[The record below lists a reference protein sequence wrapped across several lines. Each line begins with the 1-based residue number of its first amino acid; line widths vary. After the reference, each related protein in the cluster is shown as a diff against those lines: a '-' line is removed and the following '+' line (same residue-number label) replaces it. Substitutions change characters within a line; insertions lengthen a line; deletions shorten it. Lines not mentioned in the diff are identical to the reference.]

1 MKVNNILPAK
11 ISIFKRQIVCIF
23 EYIQDKSCE
32 YSGVIKEDNFTCCKG
47 EIRSV
52 EADFFEKF
60 TWHYHPN
67 GVLKFSNNDYFCFM
81 ASDAQI
87 SALFTKNQVAIY
99 EKTDAV
105 SSFKAHLFQELS
117 GFQCLKGLFYMK
129 ALKTFN
135 EYFNCDLNED
145 SEQELLIKLNVSKTI
160 YKRDLQKL

>member
-1 MKVNNILPAK
+1 MIDIDTYKKQL
-11 ISIFKRQIVCIF
+11 ISIFDLIQNKYR
-23 EYIQDKSCE
+23 EYG
-32 YSGVIKEDNFTCCKG
+32 GVIKEDGFTCFKG
-47 EIRSV
+47 EHRSV

-99 EKTDAV
+99 EKTDIE
-105 SSFKAHLFQELS
+105 SSFKAHLFQELT

-129 ALKTFN
+129 SLKTFN